1 MAVTGGTVLLSDKKM
16 NMRQQ
21 EHTMQV
27 MAVYW
32 FRYQYPECL
41 LLAVPNGG
49 QRNKIVAAKMK
60 AEGVL
65 AGTPD
70 IFIPEPRNGF
80 HGLWIEFKFGKN
92 KLTDSQSYVIG
103 KLRKNGYRCEVCY
116 SLEEFLTIVD
126 NYLKI

>member
-1 MAVTGGTVLLSDKKM
+1 
-16 NMRQQ
+16 
-21 EHTMQV
+21 
-27 MAVYW
+27 
-32 FRYQYPECL
+32 
-41 LLAVPNGG
+41 LAVPNGG

-126 NYLKI
+126 NYFKI